1 MDEWM
6 FSWRRRRPW
15 RSARSLPAQCLCFL
29 TGSRERTR
37 SHEEL
42 SSRCNLWQL
51 EMDSDSGVALQPSH
65 TVGHGGAGAY
75 LQQSTGE
82 TQVTPWIGR
91 QSIAGQHRDIQDKK

>member
-1 MDEWM
+1 LAICTGCVPRISPNDL
-6 FSWRRRRPW
+6 WRCVPATPDPAWRRGRRRPW
-15 RSARSLPAQCLCFL
+15 RSARSLPAQFIFFL

-65 TVGHGGAGAY
+65 TGK
-75 LQQSTGE
+75 
-82 TQVTPWIGR
+82 
-91 QSIAGQHRDIQDKK
+91 IAK